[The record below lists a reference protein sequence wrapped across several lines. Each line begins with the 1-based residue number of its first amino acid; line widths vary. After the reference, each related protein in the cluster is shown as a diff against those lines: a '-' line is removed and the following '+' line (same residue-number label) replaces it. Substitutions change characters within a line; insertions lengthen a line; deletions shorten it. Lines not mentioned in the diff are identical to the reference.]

1 MGGREEG
8 VGALSADVL
17 MFLDFDF
24 DLLKLVCPDSPFCLH
39 FFLLLPPPPPPSFL
53 SACFCTYTGSAVPN
67 SCQAIFG
74 LVYLFLFC
82 AGLFLNYARNSKIN
96 GMITA

>member
-1 MGGREEG
+1 MTAGGREEG
-8 VGALSADVL
+8 VGALSADV
-17 MFLDFDF
+17 MFLDFGF

-39 FFLLLPPPPPPSFL
+39 FFFFFFLSFL

-74 LVYLFLFC
+74 LVYLFICFALDC
-82 AGLFLNYARNSKIN
+82 Y
-96 GMITA
+96 

>member
-1 MGGREEG
+1 MTVGGREEG

-17 MFLDFDF
+17 MFLDFGF
-24 DLLKLVCPDSPFCLH
+24 DLLSWFVLIHQFDYI
-39 FFLLLPPPPPPSFL
+39 FFSFFFPSFL

-74 LVYLFLFC
+74 LVYLFVLFC
-82 AGLFLNYARNSKIN
+82 AGLLLNYVRNLKIN